1 MIAYSRI
8 LAACLS
14 LTIAPGLAH
23 AAWWANP
30 APAVAAPTE
39 RPLVLVQADDST
51 FRIGQ
56 LEEQVRIL
64 NGRIEEMNFQL
75 LQMQEQMRQMQE
87 DNEFRFQEL
96 ENVSGER
103 SQAEQP
109 QTHAE
114 QPQTQ
119 AEQPQTQDERSV
131 VVLDP
136 SGQSDGSQNL
146 GSITF
151 NENGEMVDG
160 QPSEAD
166 AGRDQTQTAAL
177 PASDSEELYRA
188 AYGFILSG
196 DYPQAE
202 AAFREYID
210 QYPGE
215 PKVADAYF
223 WLGEAQYSQG
233 TYHEAAKTLLTAH
246 KQYPS
251 AAKAPEMLLKLGM
264 SLAALDNRDT
274 ACATYR
280 EVLTRY
286 PDASVAVK
294 DKVAV
299 EQSRMS
305 C

>member
-1 MIAYSRI
+1 MIATSRI
-8 LAACLS
+8 LAACVS
-14 LTIAPGLAH
+14 LAIAPGLAH
-23 AAWWANP
+23 AAWTATSAPAGIP
-30 APAVAAPTE
+30 APQTVSDAPI
-39 RPLVLVQADDST
+39 VLAQAGDAT

-75 LQMQEQMRQMQE
+75 LQMQEQMRQLQE

-96 ENVSGER
+96 ESVSGKR
-103 SQAEQP
+103 
-109 QTHAE
+109 
-114 QPQTQ
+114 TQ
-119 AEQPQTQDERSV
+119 AEQPQQQGERNV

-136 SGQSDGSQNL
+136 AGQSDGTQDL
-146 GSITF
+146 GTITF
-151 NENGEMVDG
+151 DQNGEMVDDRQTG
-160 QPSEAD
+160 Q
-166 AGRDQTQTAAL
+166 DQTQTAAL

-188 AYGFILSG
+188 AYAFILSG

-202 AAFREYID
+202 AAFRSFID

-215 PKVADAYF
+215 PKIADAYF

-251 AAKAPEMLLKLGM
+251 AQKAPEMLLKLGM
-264 SLAALDNRDT
+264 SRAALDNRDT

-286 PDASVAVK
+286 PNASGAVK
-294 DKVAV
+294 SKVAV